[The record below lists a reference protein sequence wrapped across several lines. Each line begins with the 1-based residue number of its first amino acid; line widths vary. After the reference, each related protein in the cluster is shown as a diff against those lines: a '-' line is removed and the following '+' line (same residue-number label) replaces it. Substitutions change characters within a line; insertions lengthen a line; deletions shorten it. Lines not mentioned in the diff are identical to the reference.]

1 MVAGKSVFEQCFF
14 SKLKRFFESTIKVF
28 SLCENRAKI
37 VFPGVI
43 LCENRFSCGEKK
55 NEKKATPVWGFIILI
70 TPNRTG
76 RFSFGFR

>member
-1 MVAGKSVFEQCFF
+1 MVAGKTVFEQWFFFETNFF
-14 SKLKRFFESTIKVF
+14 SNQIKQVS

-37 VFPGVI
+37 VLPGVI
-43 LCENRFSCGEKK
+43 LCENRFSCGEKR

>member
-1 MVAGKSVFEQCFF
+1 MVAGKTVSEQCFF
-14 SKLKRFFESTIKVF
+14 SKLIFLSNQIKQVF

-37 VFPGVI
+37 VLPGVI

>member
-1 MVAGKSVFEQCFF
+1 MVAGKTVFEQCFF
-14 SKLKRFFESTIKVF
+14 FETNFFSNQIKQGF

-37 VFPGVI
+37 VLPGVI
-43 LCENRFSCGEKK
+43 LCENRFFCGEKR

-76 RFSFGFR
+76 RF